1 METVWLVVAAIVCL
15 VMLGVALMG
24 LACSMRS
31 SQISRDEE
39 EKHGGL

>member
-24 LACSMRS
+24 LACTMLS
-31 SQISRDEE
+31 SRIDRDEGE
-39 EKHGGL
+39 RDE